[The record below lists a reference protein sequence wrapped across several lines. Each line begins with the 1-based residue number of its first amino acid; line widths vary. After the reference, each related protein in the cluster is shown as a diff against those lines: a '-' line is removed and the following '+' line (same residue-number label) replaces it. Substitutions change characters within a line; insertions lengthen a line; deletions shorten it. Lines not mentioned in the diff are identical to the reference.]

1 MAKGMAI
8 PVRVN
13 RRGGAATIEGTP
25 YVEQTIS
32 VGLTPN
38 LSRNPFQAGGG
49 VELGISERFVF
60 ANDTPGTRAGARL
73 QIVRAFARWRAEEI
87 AKLAPG
93 NEGLSFEDGNDGEL
107 VANVRY
113 VDLEADAEGEVRTNL
128 KDALRSGPSVNYS
141 GR

>member
-13 RRGGAATIEGTP
+13 KRGGATTLEGTP
-25 YVEQTIS
+25 YVEQTIAA
-32 VGLTPN
+32 GLTPN

-60 ANDTPGTRAGARL
+60 ANATPGTRAGARL
-73 QIVRAFARWRAEEI
+73 QIVRAFTRWRTAGI
-87 AKLAPG
+87 AKLASG
-93 NEGLSFEDGNDGEL
+93 NEGLNFEDGTDGDL
-107 VANVRY
+107 TANVRY

-128 KDALRSGPSVNYS
+128 KDALRSGPKVNYS